1 MVQLYSSW
9 REETSMERIY
19 VVHKKNGSSKLY
31 WLPKKLL
38 LWKKKSSNTD
48 KIIDWTYVICYPMAQ
63 KKNVI

>member
-9 REETSMERIY
+9 GEETSMERIY
-19 VVHKKNGSSKLY
+19 VILRKNDSSKLY

-38 LWKKKSSNTD
+38 LWKKKASTTA
-48 KIIDWTYVICYPMAQ
+48 KIIDWTYVICDPMAQ